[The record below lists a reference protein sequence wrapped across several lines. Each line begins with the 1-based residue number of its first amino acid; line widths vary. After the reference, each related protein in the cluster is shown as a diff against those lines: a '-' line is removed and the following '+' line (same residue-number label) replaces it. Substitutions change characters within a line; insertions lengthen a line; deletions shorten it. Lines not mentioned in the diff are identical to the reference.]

1 MVIVHLRFNPFS
13 SQPLGFLSLSLFSHH
28 DQLIRGFKV
37 VGNSLRVVL
46 LLGGKSSQGNNVGCF

>member
-1 MVIVHLRFNPFS
+1 MVIVHLSFNPFS
-13 SQPLGFLSLSLFSHH
+13 SQPLGFLSLFFSHH